1 MTALARAY
9 SNIDSGSFLPVPVVV
24 EFGLNN
30 VNPPPDMIEEE
41 HKHLLPFLNP
51 KSQILPRLAKA
62 TQNETEVLGNTHYE
76 IENWH

>member
-30 VNPPPDMIEEE
+30 INPPPDMIEEE
-41 HKHLLPFLNP
+41 QTSKPLPKLKNQ
-51 KSQILPRLAKA
+51 KQPRLAKA
-62 TQNETEVLGNTHYE
+62 TQNET
-76 IENWH
+76 